1 MKKLII
7 YGMILLV
14 ITMISLSCKK
24 EKKPVVKDTFC
35 SQARIEVS
43 STDDEYGKVLFSTK
57 MNRYYI
63 RLADL
68 PPDDEC
74 DKYHACYPCELPL
87 EYTKEG
93 MIVRVTGTLEAFNK
107 TETVPKNTCGEI
119 PLFFKISNIRKGP

>member
-1 MKKLII
+1 MKKLFI
-7 YGMILLV
+7 YSTTLLLLALV
-14 ITMISLSCKK
+14 YVSCKK
-24 EKKPVVKDTFC
+24 AKKPVVKDTFC
-35 SQARIEVS
+35 SQVRIEVS

-87 EYTKEG
+87 EYRKEG
-93 MIVRVTGTLEAFNK
+93 MIVRVTGKLEAFNQ
-107 TETVPKNTCGEI
+107 TETVPKNTCGEM
-119 PLFFKISNIRKGP
+119 PLFFKISNIRKY